1 MRPAINPVWWQAPQA
16 MQPLDAVKITADH
29 LEAGTVVPAAA
40 ANIVARAFRLYLAGQ
55 HDLTKNFGL
64 RARRGGKY
72 ETPIAIE
79 SLTRRNGLIKA
90 LYEVQE
96 GGEGERAQK
105 VADLILNPPKDAG
118 LNEAHVMGFLM
129 SLLEEF
135 GGGVPTSMRQIKR
148 IVDGK

>member
-1 MRPAINPVWWQAPQA
+1 MRPAMNPVWWQTPQA
-16 MQPLDAVKITADH
+16 MQPLDALRLTAGH

-40 ANIVARAFRLYLAGQ
+40 AKIVARAFRMYLAGQ

-79 SLTRRNGLIKA
+79 SMTRRNQYIKA
-90 LYEVQE
+90 IFEAQE
-96 GGEGERAQK
+96 GGECERAEK
-105 VADLILNPPKDAG
+105 VADLIRNPPKDAG

-129 SLLEEF
+129 NLLEEF
-135 GGGVPTSMRQIKR
+135 GGGVPTSMRHIKR